1 VSAPAGPP
9 QGGAA
14 NRMERAQPAND
25 RHLLPREG
33 GRGEGAPVILLTGK
47 NGQVGWELARTLL
60 PLGRVAAFDHAGL
73 DLADA
78 GALRRTLDEVR
89 PDVIVNPAAFTAVD
103 KAESEPEQANA
114 VNAAAPALLAQEA
127 ARRGA
132 LLIHYS
138 TDYVYDG
145 AKAAPYVE
153 TDPTGPLGAYGR
165 SKLAGEVGVQVSGA
179 DHLIFRTSWVY
190 AARGANFLR
199 TILRLAAEREELRIV
214 ADQVGAPTWAR
225 LLAEATALALRQALA
240 ERRHGRFGSGLFH
253 LACAGETSWHGFAS
267 AIVAGRGGLRVKVV
281 TPIAT
286 AEYPTP
292 AKRPANSRLD
302 TTAFRARFGLALP
315 DWRDCLQLCLEELPQ

>member
-1 VSAPAGPP
+1 V
-9 QGGAA
+9 
-14 NRMERAQPAND
+14 N
-25 RHLLPREG
+25 
-33 GRGEGAPVILLTGK
+33 ILLTGK
-47 NGQVGWELARTLL
+47 NGQVGWELQRTLQ
-60 PLGRVAAFDHAGL
+60 PLGKVAACGHAEL

-78 GALRRTLDEVR
+78 AAVRRKLDEVR
-89 PDVIVNPAAFTAVD
+89 PDVIVNAAAYTAVD
-103 KAESEPEQANA
+103 KAESEPEQAHA

-153 TDPTGPLGAYGR
+153 TDRTNPLGAYGR
-165 SKLAGEVGVQVSGA
+165 SKLAGEEGIRASGC

-214 ADQVGAPTWAR
+214 MDQIGAPTWAR
-225 LLAEATALALRQALA
+225 LIAEATALALRQALA
-240 ERRHGRFGSGLFH
+240 ERRHGRFESGLFH

-267 AIVAGRGGLRVKVV
+267 AIVAGRSGLRVKTV
-281 TPIAT
+281 TPITT
-286 AEYPTP
+286 ADYPLP
-292 AKRPANSRLD
+292 APRPANSRLD
-302 TTAFRARFGLALP
+302 TGAFRARFGLALP
-315 DWRDCLQLCLEELPQ
+315 DWRDCLPLCLEEIPQ

>member
-1 VSAPAGPP
+1 M
-9 QGGAA
+9 
-14 NRMERAQPAND
+14 N
-25 RHLLPREG
+25 
-33 GRGEGAPVILLTGK
+33 ILLAGR
-47 NGQVGWELARTLL
+47 NGQVGWELQRTLQ
-60 PLGRVAAFDHAGL
+60 PVGKVAAFSHAGL

-78 GALRRTLDEVR
+78 AAIRSKLDEVR
-89 PDVIVNPAAFTAVD
+89 PDVIVNAAAYTAVD

-153 TDPTGPLGAYGR
+153 SDKTNPLGAYGR
-165 SKLAGEVGVQVSGA
+165 SKLAGEEGIRASGC

-214 ADQVGAPTWAR
+214 MDQVGAPTWAR
-225 LLAEATALALRQALA
+225 LIAEATALALRQALA
-240 ERRHGRFGSGLFH
+240 ERRHGRFESGLFH

-267 AIVAGRGGLRVKVV
+267 AIVANRRGLRVKTV
-281 TPIAT
+281 TPITT
-286 AEYPTP
+286 AEYPLP
-292 AKRPANSRLD
+292 APRPANSRLN
-302 TTAFRARFGLALP
+302 TGAFRARFGLALP
-315 DWRDCLQLCLEELPQ
+315 DWRDGLSLCLEELPQ

>member
-1 VSAPAGPP
+1 M
-9 QGGAA
+9 
-14 NRMERAQPAND
+14 N
-25 RHLLPREG
+25 
-33 GRGEGAPVILLTGK
+33 ILLTGK
-47 NGQVGWELARTLL
+47 NGQVGWELQRALL
-60 PLGRVAAFDHAGL
+60 PLGRVAAFGHGEL
-73 DLADA
+73 DLADP
-78 GALRRTLDEVR
+78 GAVRRKLDEVR
-89 PDVIVNPAAFTAVD
+89 PEVVVNAAAYTAVD

-153 TDPTGPLGAYGR
+153 SDKTNPLGAYGR
-165 SKLAGEVGVQVSGA
+165 SKLAGEEGIRASGC

-214 ADQVGAPTWAR
+214 MDQIGAPTWAR
-225 LLAEATALALRQALA
+225 LIAEATALALRQALA
-240 ERRHGRFGSGLFH
+240 ERRHGRFESGLFH

-267 AIVAGRGGLRVKVV
+267 AIVASRSGLRVKTV
-281 TPIAT
+281 TPITT
-286 AEYPTP
+286 AYYPLP
-292 AKRPANSRLD
+292 APRPANSRLD
-302 TTAFRARFGLALP
+302 TSAFRARFGLALP
-315 DWRDCLQLCLEELPQ
+315 DWRDCLPLCLEELPQ

>member
-1 VSAPAGPP
+1 M
-9 QGGAA
+9 
-14 NRMERAQPAND
+14 N
-25 RHLLPREG
+25 
-33 GRGEGAPVILLTGK
+33 ILLAGK
-47 NGQVGWELARTLL
+47 NGQVGWELQRTLL
-60 PLGRVAAFDHAGL
+60 PLGRVHAFGHAEL

-78 GALRRTLDEVR
+78 AAVRRKLDEVR
-89 PDVIVNPAAFTAVD
+89 PDAIVNAAAYTAVD
-103 KAESEPEQANA
+103 KAESEPELANA
-114 VNAAAPALLAQEA
+114 INAAAPALLAQEA

-153 TDPTGPLGAYGR
+153 SDPTNPLGAYGH
-165 SKLAGEVGVQVSGA
+165 SKLAGEAGIRAAGA

-199 TILRLAAEREELRIV
+199 TMLRLAAERDELRV
-214 ADQVGAPTWAR
+214 VSDQIGAPTWAR
-225 LLAEATALALRQALA
+225 LLAEATALAMRQALA
-240 ERRHGRFGSGLFH
+240 ERRHGRFKSGLFH

-267 AIVAGRGGLRVKVV
+267 AIVAGRGGLRVKQV

-286 AEYPTP
+286 ADYPTP

-302 TTAFRARFGLALP
+302 TAAFRARFGLALP
-315 DWRDCLQLCLEELPQ
+315 DWRDCLHLCLEEIPQ

>member
-1 VSAPAGPP
+1 M
-9 QGGAA
+9 
-14 NRMERAQPAND
+14 N
-25 RHLLPREG
+25 
-33 GRGEGAPVILLTGK
+33 ILLTGK
-47 NGQVGWELARTLL
+47 NGQVGWELQRALQPIGKVT
-60 PLGRVAAFDHAGL
+60 ACDHAGL

-78 GALRRTLDEVR
+78 AAVRRRLDEVR
-89 PDVIVNPAAFTAVD
+89 PDVIVNAAAYTAVD

-153 TDPTGPLGAYGR
+153 TDPTNPLGAYGR

-214 ADQVGAPTWAR
+214 ADQIGAPTWAR
-225 LLAEATALALRQALA
+225 LIAEATAHALRQAMQ
-240 ERRHGRFGSGLFH
+240 ERSGGKFASGVFH
-253 LACAGETSWHGFAS
+253 LAAAGETSWHGFAS
-267 AIVAGRGGLRVKVV
+267 AIVAGRGGLRVKAV
-281 TPIAT
+281 TPITT
-286 AEYPTP
+286 AEYPLP
-292 AKRPANSRLD
+292 APRPANSRLD
-302 TTAFRARFGLALP
+302 TGAFRARFGLALP
-315 DWRDCLQLCLEELPQ
+315 DWRDCLKLCLEELPQ

>member
-1 VSAPAGPP
+1 M
-9 QGGAA
+9 
-14 NRMERAQPAND
+14 N
-25 RHLLPREG
+25 
-33 GRGEGAPVILLTGK
+33 ILLTGR
-47 NGQVGWELARTLL
+47 NGQVGWELQRTLL
-60 PLGRVAAFDHAGL
+60 PLGRIHAFGHAEL

-78 GALRRTLDEVR
+78 AAVRRKLDEVR
-89 PDVIVNPAAFTAVD
+89 PDAIVNAAAYTAVD

-127 ARRGA
+127 SRRGA

-153 TDPTGPLGAYGR
+153 TDPTGPLGTYGR
-165 SKLAGEVGVQVSGA
+165 SKLAGEAGIRVAGA

-225 LLAEATALALRQALA
+225 LIAEATAHALRQAMQ
-240 ERRHGRFGSGLFH
+240 ERSGGTFESGVFH
-253 LACAGETSWHGFAS
+253 LTAAGETSWHGFAA
-267 AIVAGRGGLRVKVV
+267 AIVAGRGGLRVKTV
-281 TPIAT
+281 TPITT
-286 AEYPTP
+286 AEYPLP
-292 AKRPANSRLD
+292 AARPANSRLNTD
-302 TTAFRARFGLALP
+302 AFRARFGLVLP
-315 DWRDCLQLCLEELPQ
+315 DWRDCLPLCLEEIPQ

>member
-1 VSAPAGPP
+1 MNILVT
-9 QGGAA
+9 
-14 NRMERAQPAND
+14 
-25 RHLLPREG
+25 
-33 GRGEGAPVILLTGK
+33 GR
-47 NGQVGWELARTLL
+47 NGQVGWELVRALL
-60 PLGRVAAFDHAGL
+60 PLGRVHACAHAEL

-78 GALRRTLDEVR
+78 AAVRRKLDEAR
-89 PDVIVNPAAFTAVD
+89 PDVIVNAAAYTAVD

-153 TDPTGPLGAYGR
+153 TDPTNPLGAYGR
-165 SKLAGEVGVQVSGA
+165 SKLAGEAGIRAAGA

-214 ADQVGAPTWAR
+214 ADQIGAPTWAR
-225 LLAEATALALRQALA
+225 LIAEATAHALRQAMQ
-240 ERRHGRFGSGLFH
+240 ERSGGTFDSGVFH
-253 LACAGETSWHGFAS
+253 LAAAGETSWHGFAS
-267 AIVAGRGGLRVKVV
+267 AIVAGRSGLRVKAV
-281 TPIAT
+281 TPITT
-286 AEYPTP
+286 ADYPLP
-292 AKRPANSRLD
+292 APRPANSRLD
-302 TTAFRARFGLALP
+302 TGAFRARFGLVLP
-315 DWRDCLQLCLEELPQ
+315 DWRDCLQLCLEEIPQ